1 MNKRLMMMV
10 MRTLKMTLKMM
21 TMMMIAMMMM
31 TAMSMMTMAHEA
43 RRSGM
48 AAASLSLTRAPT

>member
-10 MRTLKMTLKMM
+10 MRTLKMM

-48 AAASLSLTRAPT
+48 ASASLSLRRAPT

>member
-48 AAASLSLTRAPT
+48 ASASLSLRRAPT